1 MKPIDLTLTPLL
13 LSSFQDTHAPEPEPS
28 GSLGAML

>member
-1 MKPIDLTLTPLL
+1 MKPINLTLTPLL

-28 GSLGAML
+28 GSLGGML